1 MKLNN
6 VLLSTKQTAWEY
18 LKNEHENPADVIPKE
33 ELDAIKKG
41 HDAHYTALEHI
52 RTILEKLGIPYQR
65 VYQPYAA
72 FDEFKGRDL
81 VIAIGG
87 DGTILN
93 TAHFILDKTPVLTV
107 KSEPKSVGGLCTIN
121 YTQFEE
127 AIKNIL
133 ADKFKIEKWA
143 RIEGKMVRK
152 QGEVNL
158 RTTVGVR
165 MDNKTDL
172 ALNEILIGPKYR
184 SGAARYEIEF
194 NGKKEVQLSSGIIVS
209 TGCGS
214 AAWYRNIAGNDGS
227 FSRESDELRFIA
239 TEYDTAK
246 GYRLV
251 KGSIK
256 PGDKFKIKSL
266 MSING
271 VASFDGDSNKRMY
284 KFLTGNEMEIK
295 ASDKPLY
302 VIIPQ
307 NTGGK

>member
-1 MKLNN
+1 MELNN

-41 HDAHYTALEHI
+41 HEAHYTALEHV
-52 RTILEKLGIPYQR
+52 RKVLEKLGIPYQR

-93 TAHFILDKTPVLTV
+93 TAHFVTGSTPILTV
-107 KSEPKSVGGLCTIN
+107 KSEPKSIGGLCTIN
-121 YTQFEE
+121 YTRFEE
-127 AIKNIL
+127 AMKNIL
-133 ADKFKIEKWA
+133 ADKFRIEKWA
-143 RIEGKMVRK
+143 RIEGKI
-152 QGEVNL
+152 G
-158 RTTVGVR
+158 
-165 MDNKTDL
+165 NKTDL
-172 ALNEILIGPKYR
+172 ALNDIMLGPKYR
-184 SGAARYEIEF
+184 SGAGRYEINF
-194 NGKKEVQLSSGIIVS
+194 NGKKEAQLSSGLIITS
-209 TGCGS
+209 GSGS
-214 AAWYRNIAGNDGS
+214 AAWYKHIAGSDGI
-227 FSRESDELRFIA
+227 FQRDTNELKFIA
-239 TEYDTAK
+239 TEYDTEK

-256 PGDKFKIKSL
+256 PGDIFRIKSL

-284 KFLTGNEMEIK
+284 KFLTGNEMEISIAK
-295 ASDKPLY
+295 NPLY
-302 VIIPQ
+302 VIIPL
-307 NTGGK
+307 

>member
-1 MKLNN
+1 M
-6 VLLSTKQTAWEY
+6 
-18 LKNEHENPADVIPKE
+18 
-33 ELDAIKKG
+33 DAIKKG

-52 RTILEKLGIPYQR
+52 RKILEKLGIPYQR

-127 AIKNIL
+127 AINNIL

-143 RIEGKMVRK
+143 RIEGKM
-152 QGEVNL
+152 E
-158 RTTVGVR
+158 
-165 MDNKTDL
+165 NKTDL
-172 ALNEILIGPKYR
+172 ALNEIMIGPKYR
-184 SGAARYEIEF
+184 SGAARYEIDF
-194 NGKKEVQLSSGIIVS
+194 NGKKEAHLSSGIIICS
-209 TGCGS
+209 GCGS
-214 AAWYRNIAGNDGS
+214 AAWYIKHIAGNEGV
-227 FSRESDELRFIA
+227 FARESDELRFIA
-239 TEYDTAK
+239 TEYATEK
-246 GYRLV
+246 GYKLV

-256 PGDKFKIKSL
+256 PKDSFKIKSL

-284 KFLTGNEMEIK
+284 KFLTGNEIEIRV
-295 ASDKPLY
+295 SDKPLH
-302 VIIPQ
+302 VIRAIDI
-307 NTGGK
+307 

>member
-1 MKLNN
+1 MKPKN

-41 HDAHYTALEHI
+41 HEAHYTALNHI
-52 RTILEKLGIPYQR
+52 RKVLEDLGIPYQR

-72 FDEFKGRDL
+72 FDEFKNRDL

-93 TAHFILDKTPVLTV
+93 TAHFILDETPVLTV

-127 AIKNIL
+127 AMKNII
-133 ADKFKIEKWA
+133 ADKFRIEKWT
-143 RIEGKMVRK
+143 RIEGKMGNRI
-152 QGEVNL
+152 
-158 RTTVGVR
+158 
-165 MDNKTDL
+165 DL
-172 ALNEILIGPKYR
+172 ALNDIMIGPKYR

-194 NGKKEVQLSSGIIVS
+194 NGKKEAHLSSGIIVS

-214 AAWYRNIAGNDGS
+214 AAWYRNIAGSDGIFPRDS
-227 FSRESDELRFIA
+227 KELKFIA
-239 TEYDTAK
+239 TEYNAEKGYKLAK
-246 GYRLV
+246 GTF
-251 KGSIK
+251 KS
-256 PGDKFKIKSL
+256 GDVLKIKSL

-271 VASFDGDSNKRMY
+271 VVSFDGDSNKRMY
-284 KFLTGNEMEIK
+284 KFLTGNDIEISI
-295 ASDKPLY
+295 SDKPLH
-302 VIIPQ
+302 VIKAI
-307 NTGGK
+307 

>member
-41 HDAHYTALEHI
+41 HNAHYTALEHI
-52 RTILEKLGIPYQR
+52 RKILEKLGIPYQR

-127 AIKNIL
+127 AMKNIL
-133 ADKFKIEKWA
+133 DDKFKIEKWT
-143 RIEGKMVRK
+143 RIEG
-152 QGEVNL
+152 
-158 RTTVGVR
+158 R
-165 MDNKTDL
+165 MGNKTDL

-184 SGAARYEIEF
+184 SGAARYELDF
-194 NGKKEVQLSSGIIVS
+194 NGKKEAQLSSGIIVS
-209 TGCGS
+209 TGSGS
-214 AAWYRNIAGNDGS
+214 SAWYSNIAENEGI

-239 TEYDTAK
+239 TEYTAEK
-246 GYRLV
+246 GYKLV
-251 KGSIK
+251 KGSINSK
-256 PGDKFKIKSL
+256 DSFKIKSL

-271 VASFDGDSNKRMY
+271 VISFDGDSNKRMY
-284 KFLTGNEMEIK
+284 KFLTGNEIEIK
-295 ASDKPLY
+295 ISDKPLY
-302 VIIPQ
+302 VIRAIDI
-307 NTGGK
+307 

>member
-1 MKLNN
+1 MELNN

-52 RTILEKLGIPYQR
+52 RKILEKLGISYQR

-127 AIKNIL
+127 AMKNIL
-133 ADKFKIEKWA
+133 ADKFKIEKWT
-143 RIEGKMVRK
+143 RIEGKM
-152 QGEVNL
+152 G
-158 RTTVGVR
+158 
-165 MDNKTDL
+165 NKTDL
-172 ALNEILIGPKYR
+172 ALNEILIYSKYR

-194 NGKKEVQLSSGIIVS
+194 NGNKESHLSSGLIIT
-209 TGCGS
+209 TGSGS
-214 AAWYRNIAGNDGS
+214 AAWYKHIAENEGI
-227 FSRESDELRFIA
+227 FERESGELRFIA
-239 TEYDTAK
+239 TEYATEK
-246 GYRLV
+246 GYNLV

-256 PGDKFKIKSL
+256 PKDSFKIKSL

-284 KFLTGNEMEIK
+284 KFLTGNEIEIRV
-295 ASDKPLY
+295 SDKPLH

-307 NTGGK
+307 NTGGR